1 MPTSPMIEKALE
13 EMYTQF
19 LCQQPTGMTFDQ
31 ALDSVK
37 EAIKQCKEQA
47 REEGSADLPANYGD
61 LSIKAAES
69 GEPSSGRIVDK
80 YRREGATVEDIR
92 ELWNLDDLQRRMV
105 EWWQNVYRVAYV
117 MSRLKPGFS
126 EDEKEKLALDMRKM
140 FPRYGDP
147 DDTSIGSGDDR
158 PLPYV
163 LRGRVDRWRMRMGEC
178 EIRDKTSKSS
188 TFNALVREEMRKGSL

>member
-1 MPTSPMIEKALE
+1 MPTPPMIEKALE

-47 REEGSADLPANYGD
+47 REEGSADLPANFGD
-61 LSIKAAES
+61 LLIKAAES
-69 GEPSSGRIVDK
+69 GEERSLRIVDK
-80 YRREGATVEDIR
+80 YYREGATTEDIR

-105 EWWQNVYRVAYV
+105 EWSENVFRVAYI
-117 MSRLKPGFS
+117 MSRLKPDSS
-126 EDEKEKLALDMRKM
+126 EDEKEKIGSDMRKI
-140 FPRYGDP
+140 FPHYGDP

-163 LRGRVDRWRMRMGEC
+163 LRGRVDRWRVRMGGD
-178 EIRDKTSKSS
+178 EIRKKTSKFS